1 MTEMSLRDTLI
12 AASKGS
18 EEIAPPADIAAPEPI
33 AEAAPFVK
41 DEPPIEDKKP
51 ATDGARERDDLGKFK
66 AAGDAPPA
74 APISEPAVVAE
85 ANPQP
90 ETPAEPIRVPPSLP
104 AALKAKFAE
113 LSPEWREAFHKR
125 DEDVNT
131 AKAQWDTK
139 AARLNRYDEI
149 LAPHKDAWAVQG
161 LDDHQAISRLVA
173 AEKVLRETPAQ
184 GILYLA
190 QSYGVD
196 LRQLVG
202 QPGAQ
207 AQPQA
212 QAATADPRLNDL
224 LTTVQTLQ
232 ERLDQQSQSASQA
245 SLAQAQATITS
256 FANDPANLYF
266 ENVKDDVALL
276 LESGRA
282 STLKDAY
289 DMAIWASPEV
299 RPLLISAQS
308 AEHQAAAQ
316 AKAKDEAAKA
326 KAAQAK
332 ASSGSVTGAPT
343 PGAAPP
349 AAPKGSLREELE
361 AAWATARA

>member
-1 MTEMSLRDTLI
+1 MSEMSLRDTLT
-12 AASKGS
+12 AAMKGS
-18 EEIAPPADIAAPEPI
+18 EEIAPPAEIIVPEPI
-33 AEAAPFVK
+33 VEAAPPVK
-41 DEPPIEDKKP
+41 DEPKPEDNKP
-51 ATDGARERDDLGKFK
+51 AADGARERDDQGKFK
-66 AAGDAPPA
+66 AAGDKTPA

-90 ETPAEPIRVPPSLP
+90 ETPVEPIRVPPSLP

-125 DEDVNT
+125 DEDVNS
-131 AKAQWDTK
+131 AKAQWDVK

-161 LDDHQAISRLVA
+161 LDDHQAVARLVA

-224 LTTVQTLQ
+224 LSTVQTLQ

-289 DMAIWASPEV
+289 EMAIWASPEV
-299 RPLLISAQS
+299 RPLLISAQN
-308 AEHQAAAQ
+308 AEQQAATQ
-316 AKAKDEAAKA
+316 AKAKEEAAKA

-349 AAPKGSLREELE
+349 VAPKGSLREELQ
-361 AAWATARA
+361 AAMATARA

>member
-1 MTEMSLRDTLI
+1 MTDMSLRDQLK
-12 AASKGS
+12 AAMSGS
-18 EEIAPPADIAAPEPI
+18 EEVPPPADLTPPEPV
-33 AEAAPFVK
+33 AEAAPPVK
-41 DEPPIEDKKP
+41 DPEPTNQEPK
-51 ATDGARERDDLGKFK
+51 DGARERDEQGKFK
-66 AAGDAPPA
+66 AAADKPA
-74 APISEPAVVAE
+74 EPVSEPVTAVE

-125 DEDVNT
+125 DEDVNA

-161 LDDHQAISRLVA
+161 LEDHQAVARLVA

-196 LRQLVG
+196 LRSLVG
-202 QPGAQ
+202 QQGQ

-212 QAATADPRLNDL
+212 QAATADPRYDELQS
-224 LTTVQTLQ
+224 TVRTLQ
-232 ERLDQQSQSASQA
+232 EALDQQKQSASQA
-245 SLAQAQATITS
+245 QQAQALATINQ
-256 FANDPANLYF
+256 FASDPANLYF

-282 STLKDAY
+282 QTLKDAY
-289 DMAIWASPEV
+289 EMAIWANPET
-299 RPLLISAQS
+299 RPLLMAQQ
-308 AEHQAAAQ
+308 AQEQQAAAQ
-316 AKAKDEAAKA
+316 AKAKEDAAKA

-349 AAPKGSLREELE
+349 VAPRGSLREELE
-361 AAWATARA
+361 AAMAAARA

>member
-12 AASKGS
+12 AASKGA
-18 EEIAPPADIAAPEPI
+18 EEVAPPVDLAPAAPEPI
-33 AEAAPFVK
+33 VAEPVDTTNK
-41 DEPPIEDKKP
+41 DEPQP
-51 ATDGARERDDLGKFK
+51 GARERDEQGKFK
-66 AAGDAPPA
+66 AAGDPPPA

-90 ETPAEPIRVPPSLP
+90 ETPVEPIRVPPSLP

-125 DEDVNT
+125 DEDVNS
-131 AKAQWDTK
+131 AKAQWDAK

-161 LDDHQAISRLVA
+161 LDDHQAVARLVA

-202 QPGAQ
+202 QGVT

-212 QAATADPRLNDL
+212 QAPVADPLLNDL
-224 LTTVQTLQ
+224 QTRVQTLQ
-232 ERLDQQSQSASQA
+232 EALDQQKQSASQA
-245 SLAQAQATITS
+245 QQAQALATIAE
-256 FANDPANLYF
+256 FANDPAHLYF
-266 ENVKDDVALL
+266 ENVKDTVAIL
-276 LESGRA
+276 LETGQA
-282 STLKDAY
+282 KGLKDAY
-289 DMAIWASPEV
+289 EKAIWASDEI
-299 RPLLISAQS
+299 RPLLIQAQQ
-308 AEHQAAAQ
+308 AEQQAAAQ
-316 AKAKDEAAKA
+316 AKAKEDAAKA

-349 AAPKGSLREELE
+349 VAPKDSLREEIT
-361 AAWATARA
+361 AAWVAARA

>member
-12 AASKGS
+12 AASKGA
-18 EEIAPPADIAAPEPI
+18 EETPPPADIVQAAPELATP
-33 AEAAPFVK
+33 P
-41 DEPPIEDKKP
+41 EPLDTPNEP
-51 ATDGARERDDLGKFK
+51 TTGARERDETGKFK
-66 AAGDAPPA
+66 AAAEKPPA
-74 APISEPAVVAE
+74 ETITEAAPAAEP
-85 ANPQP
+85 NPQP

-125 DEDVNT
+125 DEDVST

-149 LAPHKDAWAVQG
+149 LAPHRDAWAVQG
-161 LDDHQAISRLVA
+161 LEDHQAITRLVA

-202 QPGAQ
+202 QGAT

-212 QAATADPRLNDL
+212 QAPVADPVLNDL
-224 LTTVQTLQ
+224 QTTVRTLQ

-245 SLAQAQATITS
+245 SQAQAQATIDQ

-266 ENVKDDVALL
+266 ENVKDDIAVL
-276 LESGRA
+276 LETGRA

-289 DMAIWASPEV
+289 EKAIWASAEI

-308 AEHQAAAQ
+308 AEQQAAAQ
-316 AKAKDEAAKA
+316 AKAKQDADKA

-332 ASSGSVTGAPT
+332 AASGSVTGAPT
-343 PGAAPP
+343 PGAVAPS
-349 AAPKGSLREELE
+349 APRGSLREELE

>member
-1 MTEMSLRDTLI
+1 MTEMSLRDQLI

-18 EEIAPPADIAAPEPI
+18 EEIAPPADVVETPPVAEAAPEPEI
-33 AEAAPFVK
+33 Q
-41 DEPPIEDKKP
+41 DEPK
-51 ATDGARERDDLGKFK
+51 DGARERDETGKFK
-66 AAGDAPPA
+66 AAAEKAPA
-74 APISEPAVVAE
+74 ETNEPASVAE

-113 LSPEWREAFHKR
+113 LPPEWREAFIKR

-161 LDDHQAISRLVA
+161 LDDHQAVARLVA

-207 AQPQA
+207 VQPQA
-212 QAATADPRLNDL
+212 QAEATDPRLNEL
-224 LTTVQTLQ
+224 MSTVQTLQ
-232 ERLDQQSQSASQA
+232 ERLEQQSQSASQA
-245 SLAQAQATITS
+245 SLAQAQATITQ

-282 STLKDAY
+282 QTLKDAY
-289 DMAIWASPEV
+289 EMAIWANPET
-299 RPLLISAQS
+299 RPLLVAQ
-308 AEHQAAAQ
+308 QAAEATAAAM
-316 AKAKDEAAKA
+316 AKAKEEAAKA

-343 PGAAPP
+343 PGAVAP
-349 AAPKGSLREELE
+349 AAPKGSLREEIQASM
-361 AAWATARA
+361 AAARA